1 MENIKGEP
9 KVTWVSYLA
18 LFIVV
23 IMFSGV
29 FANSG
34 GIWKALDFS
43 QLNGQFGKI
52 PFEKGFNFKGIG
64 GSGARDGFMM
74 AITLTPAVI
83 LALGIVSVCEGFG
96 GLLAANR
103 LMSPLFRPLLGI
115 PGICGLA
122 FIASLQSTDTGA
134 GMTKE
139 LFDNDFI
146 TDEERSIFCQ
156 KQRNPYRHG
165 KEWKERRS

>member
-43 QLNGQFGKI
+43 QLNGQFG
-52 PFEKGFNFKGIG
+52 
-64 GSGARDGFMM
+64 
-74 AITLTPAVI
+74 
-83 LALGIVSVCEGFG
+83 
-96 GLLAANR
+96 
-103 LMSPLFRPLLGI
+103 
-115 PGICGLA
+115 
-122 FIASLQSTDTGA
+122 
-134 GMTKE
+134 
-139 LFDNDFI
+139 
-146 TDEERSIFCQ
+146 
-156 KQRNPYRHG
+156 
-165 KEWKERRS
+165 